1 METKKEIFDEM
12 LDSTVRESIA
22 NIIVDLYEM
31 RASTLPRPL
40 SNKTEKIDNLFQ
52 YNFFSTAISVLC
64 DKYKIKN
71 HNIEEIIRKRA
82 FVDKLESRID
92 KKK

>member
-52 YNFFSTAISVLC
+52 YNFFSAAISVLC

-82 FVDKLESRID
+82 FVDKFETQID
-92 KKK
+92 NQN